1 MQILARISI
10 FGEFHTFSISDKLA
24 LDSGGVRNDHNFLVF
39 GPILINFGM
48 ESQPAPR
55 MTPNEY
61 DMGMAVFGQ
70 RLHRGQWPVGP
81 SHMNISKLLH
91 FSSDFDNIC

>member
-39 GPILINFGM
+39 GPIFKIFGS
-48 ESQPAPR
+48 EAQFTPR
-55 MTPNEY
+55 TTPNEC
-61 DMGMAVFGQ
+61 DLAMTVFGQ
-70 RLHRGQWPVGP
+70 RLHR
-81 SHMNISKLLH
+81 
-91 FSSDFDNIC
+91 

>member
-39 GPILINFGM
+39 GPILKVFG
-48 ESQPAPR
+48 SKAQFTPR
-55 MTPNEY
+55 ITPNEY
-61 DMGMAVFGQ
+61 DRAMTIFWAAA
-70 RLHRGQWPVGP
+70 P
-81 SHMNISKLLH
+81 
-91 FSSDFDNIC
+91 